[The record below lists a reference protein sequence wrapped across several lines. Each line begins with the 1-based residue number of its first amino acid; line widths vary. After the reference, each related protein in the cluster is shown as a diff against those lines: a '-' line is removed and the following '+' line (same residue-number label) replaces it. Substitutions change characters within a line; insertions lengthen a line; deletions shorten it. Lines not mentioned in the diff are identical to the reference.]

1 MMEANK
7 RSSMT
12 HTHTTYAHQER
23 LPKLPLPDL
32 EATME
37 KFLRFTHPLQTV
49 EEQR

>member
-1 MMEANK
+1 MDVNK

-32 EATME
+32 EATLD
-37 KFLRFTHPLQTV
+37 KFLQFTSPLQTA
-49 EEQR
+49 EEHR